1 MARALSWAQ
10 VWRRRLAAHCLLEPA
25 PREQLAAVVG
35 RVCGIHAQVAA
46 SAELSLGLRV
56 RGLLEADVRQA
67 LWSDRTLVK
76 TYGLRGTLH
85 LFPTHELGLW
95 LAALAS
101 VPSGRPATAPERQLL
116 PTDRLQEVL
125 AAMREALDGRGLTRD
140 ELGQALVARLGAWV
154 AEPVLPAF
162 GGRLPRW
169 QLALGPA
176 SQAGLLA
183 FGPNRGNRVC
193 YVRLD
198 QWLGRPPTPV
208 DGPSALREVC
218 RRYLAAYGPITHV
231 ELARWLAT
239 TPAAARALLRE
250 LDDELEAVELEGFPG
265 AVQLAGAPEPEPDPA
280 ATDSVLL
287 LPHFD
292 CYVVGGHPRGR
303 LIPPHAPAALQAGT
317 AATFTV
323 LVVDGVVAGL
333 WQRHRRGRRL
343 ELRVDPFRP
352 LGARQRRQLDE
363 QAERIGAF
371 FGSPVELQMG
381 RVEPR
386 AHL

>member
-1 MARALSWAQ
+1 M
-10 VWRRRLAAHCLLEPA
+10 LAAIRA
-25 PREQLAAVVG
+25 
-35 RVCGIHAQVAA
+35 
-46 SAELSLGLRV
+46 
-56 RGLLEADVRQA
+56 
-67 LWSDRTLVK
+67 
-76 TYGLRGTLH
+76 
-85 LFPTHELGLW
+85 
-95 LAALAS
+95 
-101 VPSGRPATAPERQLL
+101 
-116 PTDRLQEVL
+116 
-125 AAMREALDGRGLTRD
+125 ALDGRSLTRD
-140 ELGQALVARLGAWV
+140 ELGQALADRLGAWV
-154 AEPVLPAF
+154 VEPVLPAF
-162 GGRLPRW
+162 GGRWPRW

-176 SQAGLLA
+176 AQAGVLA
-183 FGPNRGNRVC
+183 FGPNRGTRVC

-198 QWLGRPPTPV
+198 QWLGRTPPSV
-208 DGPSALREVC
+208 DGRRALREVC

-250 LDDELEAVELEGFPG
+250 LDDELEAVEVEGLPG
-265 AVQLAGAPEPEPDPA
+265 AVQLVGAPEPEPA
-280 ATDSVLL
+280 AESVLL

-292 CYVVGGHPRGR
+292 CYVVGCHPRRR
-303 LIPPHAPAALQAGT
+303 LIPSHAPAALQAGT
-317 AATFTV
+317 AATFAV

-352 LGARQRRQLDE
+352 LGTRQRRLLDE

-371 FGSPVELQMG
+371 FGGPVELQMG

>member
-1 MARALSWAQ
+1 MAHALSWAA
-10 VWRRRLAAHCLLEPA
+10 VWRRRLAVHALLEPA
-25 PREQLAAVVG
+25 PREQLEAVVG

-56 RGLLEADVRQA
+56 RGLRQPDVHQA
-67 LWSDRTLVK
+67 LWTDRTLVK

-101 VPSGRPATAPERQLL
+101 VPSGRPASAPDRQLL
-116 PTDRLQEVL
+116 PPDRLQEVL
-125 AAMREALDGRGLTRD
+125 AAMREALDGRRLTRD
-140 ELGQALVARLGAWV
+140 ELGQALAARLGAWV
-154 AEPVLPAF
+154 VEPVLPAF
-162 GGRLPRW
+162 GGQWPRW

-176 SQAGLLA
+176 AQAGVLA
-183 FGPNRGNRVC
+183 FGPHRGNRVT

-198 QWLGRPPTPV
+198 QWIGGPLPPV
-208 DGPSALREVC
+208 GGPSALREVC
-218 RRYLAAYGPITHV
+218 RRYLAAYGPITHA
-231 ELARWLAT
+231 ELARWLAA
-239 TPAAARALLRE
+239 TPAAAKALLRE
-250 LDDELEAVELEGFPG
+250 LDDELEAVEVEGLPG
-265 AVQLAGAPEPEPDPA
+265 AVQLAGTPEPA
-280 ATDSVLL
+280 AGVAPSVLL

-292 CYVVGGHPRGR
+292 CYVVGCHPRGQ

-317 AATFTV
+317 AAPFPV

-333 WQRHRRGRRL
+333 WQRRQHGRRL
-343 ELRVDPFRP
+343 ELRVDAFRP
-352 LGARQRRQLDE
+352 LGARQRRRLAE
-363 QAERIGAF
+363 QVERIGAF
-371 FGSPVELQMG
+371 FGSPVELQEG

>member
-1 MARALSWAQ
+1 MAHALRWAQ
-10 VWRRRLAAHCLLEPA
+10 VWRRRLAAHWLLEPA
-25 PREQLAAVVG
+25 PREQLEAVVG

-56 RGLLEADVRQA
+56 RDLRQPDVRQA
-67 LWSDRTLVK
+67 LWTDRTLVK

-101 VPSGRPATAPERQLL
+101 VPSGRPAHAPDRQLL
-116 PTDRLQEVL
+116 PAGRLQEVL
-125 AAMREALDGRGLTRD
+125 AAMREALDGRSLTRD
-140 ELGQALVARLGAWV
+140 ELGQALFARLGAWV
-154 AEPVLPAF
+154 VEPVLPAF
-162 GGRLPRW
+162 GGQWPRW

-176 SQAGLLA
+176 AQAGVLA
-183 FGPNRGNRVC
+183 FGPNRGNRVT

-198 QWLGRPPTPV
+198 QWIGGALPMV
-208 DGPSALREVC
+208 DGPTALREVC

-250 LDDELEAVELEGFPG
+250 LEDELEAVEVEGFPG
-265 AVQLAGAPEPEPDPA
+265 AVQLVGAPEPEPA
-280 ATDSVLL
+280 AESVLL

-292 CYVVGGHPRGR
+292 CYVVGCHPRGR
-303 LIPPHAPAALQAGT
+303 LIPSHAPAALQAGT
-317 AATFTV
+317 AAPFPV

-333 WQRHRRGRRL
+333 WQRRQHGRRL

-352 LGARQRRQLDE
+352 LTSRQRRRLAE

-371 FGSPVELQMG
+371 FGSEIELQEG